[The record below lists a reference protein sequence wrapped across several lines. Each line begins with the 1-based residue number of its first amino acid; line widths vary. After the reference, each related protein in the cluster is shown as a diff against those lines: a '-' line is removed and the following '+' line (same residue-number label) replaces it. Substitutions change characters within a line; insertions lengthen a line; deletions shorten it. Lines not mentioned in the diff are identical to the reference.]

1 LYGEVQRAGRRL
13 TLLCHHQQARGVFD
27 VIAIDRQAT
36 PELRSSCGYGH
47 GKEQG
52 AYSVSEPMK
61 QPNQVAIC
69 IPSGRQWE
77 ADMAITLSAIAS
89 RAAAQGTPTLT
100 INEKNSII
108 PMARNSMA
116 EQAIS
121 KGATHVFWCD
131 TDNVPPV
138 DVIKRLLE
146 HDKDIV
152 GGIYCKRVPPYELLG
167 VPFGSV
173 DFSKGGL
180 VPFWL
185 MPGGCMM
192 VKSKVYRT
200 IQKPWYFDT
209 ARREGGPIEHLTNL
223 LLDHYHLSPQDSLLQ
238 ALTENEELHQWLID
252 EEEINR
258 EKFFD
263 GKYMGEDYNFCL
275 KAQRY
280 GFKVWCDLDV
290 SFDLGHIGETT
301 VRFGRPEP
309 TEENVASS

>member
-1 LYGEVQRAGRRL
+1 
-13 TLLCHHQQARGVFD
+13 
-27 VIAIDRQAT
+27 
-36 PELRSSCGYGH
+36 
-47 GKEQG
+47 
-52 AYSVSEPMK
+52 
-61 QPNQVAIC
+61 
-69 IPSGRQWE
+69 
-77 ADMAITLSAIAS
+77 
-89 RAAAQGTPTLT
+89 
-100 INEKNSII
+100 
-108 PMARNSMA
+108 
-116 EQAIS
+116 
-121 KGATHVFWCD
+121 
-131 TDNVPPV
+131 
-138 DVIKRLLE
+138 
-146 HDKDIV
+146 
-152 GGIYCKRVPPYELLG
+152 
-167 VPFGSV
+167 
-173 DFSKGGL
+173 
-180 VPFWL
+180 
-185 MPGGCMM
+185 MM